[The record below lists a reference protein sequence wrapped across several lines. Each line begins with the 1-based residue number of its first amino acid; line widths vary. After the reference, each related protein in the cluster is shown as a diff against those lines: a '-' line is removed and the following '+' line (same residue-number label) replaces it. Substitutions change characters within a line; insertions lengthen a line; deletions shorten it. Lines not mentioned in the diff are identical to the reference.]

1 MAYKQKGFPTHIN
14 TMPKS
19 PTEQWE
25 WYEENVKDQGY
36 LAAGASGAQ
45 IGAQAGPWG
54 AAFGFVAGVGAK
66 AISNNMENGGSS
78 DGMENMADNTG
89 AGATSYGRQQNRFKE
104 LQEERRLKKIED
116 DKNRWVEMGEAN
128 KVKKLEKNYSQTLDP
143 AKMARAMRKLQTQG
157 GSGTGSINEETTTYI
172 PEDKKPYIPPS
183 PEASST
189 SAVSQL
195 ATNNNANPNI
205 NQSSII
211 NPFSTNQ
218 SALNGTDPTNLAV
231 KYAQFNNISKDLVS
245 DSPINQ
251 KSEYYKQM
259 DPLWRE
265 KAHAREKE
273 QKDTWEAKHGEV
285 YREQAQDRL
294 KRRGGKKR
302 WEMSAEE
309 VKKEKE
315 DIKTEKTTA
324 AASKDTSKTSK
335 PKEKSAIDIF
345 NADIDPIIE
354 SGRNSSK
361 STQTKKPKVTQEQ
374 KEQQDYLDSIESTE
388 EVKSRSSNIAFTP
401 WKAYQSNTKNYLNEF
416 TQTYT

>member
-1 MAYKQKGFPTHIN
+1 MAYKQKGFPTHVN
-14 TMPKS
+14 TMSKS

-36 LAAGASGAQ
+36 LAAAGTGAQ
-45 IGAQAGPWG
+45 IGAKAGPWG
-54 AAFGFVAGVGAK
+54 AVLGAVVGVGAK
-66 AISNNMENGGSS
+66 AISNNMETGEGG

-89 AGATSYGRQQNRFKE
+89 GQDMGYSRQQDRFRA
-104 LQEERRLKKIED
+104 LREEDKAKKIED
-116 DKNRWVEMGEAN
+116 DKNRWTEMGEAN
-128 KVKKLEKNYSQTLDP
+128 KVKKLEQNYSQTLDP

-157 GSGTGSINEETTTYI
+157 GSGTGSTNEETTTYV

-183 PEASST
+183 PEASS

-195 ATNNNANPNI
+195 ATNNNASPNI

-218 SALNGTDPTNLAV
+218 NTLNSTDPTNLAV

-245 DSPINQ
+245 NSPINQ
-251 KSEYYKQM
+251 KSEYYKHT

-273 QKDTWEAKHGEV
+273 QKDTFEAKHGKD
-285 YREQAQDRL
+285 YWEQVQDRL

-309 VKKEKE
+309 LEKDME
-315 DIKTEKTTA
+315 YEKTVA
-324 AASKDTSKTSK
+324 ATSKVTTETSK
-335 PKEKSAIDIF
+335 PKGKSAIDIF
-345 NADIDPIIE
+345 TDD
-354 SGRNSSK
+354 S
-361 STQTKKPKVTQEQ
+361 QVTTVKLQEQ
-374 KEQQDYLDSIESTE
+374 KEQQDYLNSIDDNDPKTPESN
-388 EVKSRSSNIAFTP
+388 KSGRTSVSFTP
-401 WKAYQSNTKNYLNEF
+401 WKAHQSNTTNYLNEF
-416 TQTYT
+416 TETYK

>member
-36 LAAGASGAQ
+36 LAAGAQGAQ
-45 IGAQAGPWG
+45 IGSKAGPWG
-54 AAFGFVAGVGAK
+54 AVIGAVVAVGGK
-66 AISNNMENGGSS
+66 AIMNNIDTGE
-78 DGMENMADNTG
+78 GMENMADNTG

-116 DKNRWVEMGEAN
+116 DKNRWIDMGEAN
-128 KVKKLEKNYSQTLDP
+128 KVKKLEENYSQTLDP

-218 SALNGTDPTNLAV
+218 NTLNGTDPTNLAV

-273 QKDTWEAKHGEV
+273 QKDAWEAKHGEV
-285 YREQAQDRL
+285 YREQVQDRL

-324 AASKDTSKTSK
+324 ATSKDTSKTSK

-361 STQTKKPKVTQEQ
+361 STQTKKQQLEQ
-374 KEQQDYLDSIESTE
+374 KEQQDYLDSIDQTE

-401 WKAYQSNTKNYLNEF
+401 WKAHQSNNKSYLDEYKSNF
-416 TQTYT
+416 T